1 MLSFLWMGH
10 IFDFFHISRNVLWLT
25 QFLKMIESG
34 FTIAKPQSFNILI
47 DISSRPWALQI
58 LSDLIIL
65 MSLFSNWTEES
76 SLSVIKVWVSGML
89 LLLSNGVQ
97 WKAKKQL
104 KWFAFSLKFETS
116 LLFIKSWEMTT
127 IFYHY
132 KKFLKLTSMLW
143 PYNLGHSVLRLFL
156 FTKFSFHHKWNESW
170 LLVIN
175 MIYTSCFASCQTTS
189 QQTFV
194 GLQDVFKTSSTRLQ
208 RNNFSSPKTSW
219 RRLAN
224 TSWGRLEDVLKAS
237 RKRSW

>member
-47 DISSRPWALQI
+47 DISSCPWALQI

-132 KKFLKLTSMLW
+132 KKFLKLTSMLR

-175 MIYTSCFASCQTTS
+175 MIYTIASRVAKQLPS
-189 QQTFV
+189 KH
-194 GLQDVFKTSSTRLQ
+194 LLVFKTSSTRLQ
-208 RNNFSSPKTSW
+208 CNNFSSSKTSW

-224 TSWGRLEDVLKAS
+224 TSWGRLEDVLKAY

>member
-1 MLSFLWMGH
+1 
-10 IFDFFHISRNVLWLT
+10 
-25 QFLKMIESG
+25 MIESG

-47 DISSRPWALQI
+47 DISSCPWALQI

-132 KKFLKLTSMLW
+132 KKFLKLTSMLR
-143 PYNLGHSVLRLFL
+143 PYNLGRSVLRLFL

-208 RNNFSSPKTSW
+208 RNNFSSSKTS
-219 RRLAN
+219 
-224 TSWGRLEDVLKAS
+224 
-237 RKRSW
+237 